1 LVGNKTK
8 LIKERKVNKENRE
21 KFIKIIIFFETD
33 SIIEENNLSLVEFI
47 IKDEN
52 FI

>member
-1 LVGNKTK
+1 M
-8 LIKERKVNKENRE
+8 E
-21 KFIKIIIFFETD
+21 KFIKIIIKIFFETG
-33 SIIEENNLSLVEFI
+33 SIIEENNLSLVKFI